1 MIDVF
6 FDGKCG
12 LCSREIE
19 YYRNIANDG
28 IFNWHNIAQDP
39 SPLNKFKIPQS
50 IALRWLHLRD
60 ENGQWHIGADAFLV
74 IWMKLERWNYL
85 ALFLKLPA
93 TTIWHVYATIRLLII
108 DLIDLSI
115 VKLQLKCARRLN
127 IAEIKLAVISLPV
140 HINSMLC

>member
-19 YYRNIANDG
+19 YYRRIANDG
-28 IFNWHNIAQDP
+28 IFRWHDIAQDP

-74 IWMKLERWNYL
+74 IWTKLERWNYL
-85 ALFLKLPA
+85 AFFLKLPGIKHLA
-93 TTIWHVYATIRLLII
+93 RL
-108 DLIDLSI
+108 
-115 VKLQLKCARRLN
+115 CYNTFANYRFNRLEHCQ
-127 IAEIKLAVISLPV
+127 IAFKKELMMRKSG
-140 HINSMLC
+140 INHN